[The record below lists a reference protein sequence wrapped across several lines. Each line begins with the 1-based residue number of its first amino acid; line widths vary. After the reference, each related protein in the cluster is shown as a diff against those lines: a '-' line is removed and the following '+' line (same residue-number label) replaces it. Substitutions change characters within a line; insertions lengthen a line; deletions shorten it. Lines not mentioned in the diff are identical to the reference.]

1 MSEREFRKITVNQ
14 MGYPLSGEK
23 IAVFTG
29 TGHDFQ
35 VLEEKSGTVV
45 FRGKTGAAQWDKTS
59 GVSVHTGDF
68 SEIRTAGHYRIE
80 QKDGAGSASFAITD
94 KPYHELQ
101 QGLLKAFYYYRCGV
115 ELTEDYAGPWT
126 HKACHTAE
134 GIVYGHSE
142 RRLDSSGGWHDAGDY
157 GKYAGP
163 GAKAV
168 ADLLLAYELYP
179 SAFANAFTL
188 PESDG
193 VLPDVLLECKVELD
207 WLFKMQESVTGGVY
221 HKLTTLNFPGL
232 DVMPEEDT
240 AALYFSPVSAAAT
253 GDFAGVMA
261 LSARIYAPL
270 DAAYAAK
277 CLKAALAAWD
287 WLVQHPE
294 ESGFTNPP
302 EITTGEYGDEVDDDE
317 RYWAAAELYRT
328 TGEEEYHQV
337 FQKLAQLSFPKYSL
351 GWADMGGYGTLA
363 YLLNGEQHADSVLY
377 SSLKEGLLAE
387 AVRLTEQSQED
398 GYHIS
403 LKEEDYIWGSNMLV
417 MNNAMLLLA
426 AEHCSGDSRFAVCA
440 QDHLHYLMGRNVL
453 DISYVTGFGDR
464 PVMHPHHRPSVGDTV
479 VEPVPGLVSGGPDR
493 GLHDDYVVE
502 HLQGKPAAQCF
513 ADHELSYSTNE
524 VTIYWNSPAVFVVAR
539 FNQML

>member
-1 MSEREFRKITVNQ
+1 MSEHEFRKITVNQ
-14 MGYPLSGEK
+14 MGYPVSGEK
-23 IAVFTG
+23 IAVFTSAE
-29 TGHDFQ
+29 HDFQ
-35 VLEEKSGTVV
+35 VIEKNSGTVV
-45 FRGKTGAAQWDKTS
+45 FTGKTGVAKLDKAS
-59 GVSVHTGDF
+59 GVTVHTGDF
-68 SEIRTAGHYRIE
+68 SEVRAAGHYRIE
-80 QKDGAGSASFAITD
+80 QNDGAVSASFAITD
-94 KPYHELQ
+94 MPYNELQ
-101 QGLLKAFYYYRCGV
+101 KGLLKAFYYYRCGV
-115 ELTEDYAGPWT
+115 ELTEDYAGPWK

-134 GIVYGHSE
+134 GIVYGQPE
-142 RRLDSSGGWHDAGDY
+142 LRLDSSGGWHDAGDY

-193 VLPDVLLECKVELD
+193 IVPDILLECKVELD
-207 WLFKMQESVTGGVY
+207 WLFKMQDSDTGGIY
-221 HKLTTLNFPGL
+221 HKLTTLSFPGL

-240 AALYFSPVSAAAT
+240 SDLYFSPVSAAAT

-277 CLKAALAAWD
+277 CLKAALAAWE
-287 WLVQHPE
+287 WLMQHPAE
-294 ESGFTNPP
+294 PGFTNPP

-317 RYWAAAELYRT
+317 HYWAAAELYRT
-328 TGEEEYHQV
+328 TGEEKYHQA
-337 FQKLAQLSFPKYSL
+337 FQELALRSFPKFSL

-377 SSLKEGLLAE
+377 SSLKEGLLTEAE
-387 AVRLTEQSQED
+387 RLSQVSLED
-398 GYHIS
+398 GYLIS

-453 DISYVTGFGDR
+453 DISYVTGFGDHS
-464 PVMHPHHRPSVGDTV
+464 VMHPHHRPSVGDAVTD
-479 VEPVPGLVSGGPDR
+479 PVPGLVSGGPDR

-539 FNQML
+539 FNQMS